1 MLVQQVEWKRV
12 WLGIVT
18 AAWCVVG
25 SVLACA
31 QDLEWLP
38 TVETHAWSRFGPRAW
53 KEVRLTTYD
62 YDTTGQ
68 VARSSTTIARTRVTT
83 VGLRSYSL
91 SVSSTVAAAGR
102 EFPAQPH
109 TITRD
114 IAPEIKAHQVLGE
127 EMLTIRD
134 RQYPIQVIQF
144 VTANGTRQETNTVY
158 WSREVQPHV
167 LKRVTASMDVNHP
180 ESVSEIT
187 STVTALDTRT
197 DVLGELKCAWTITTV
212 IKQRDKTITIHDVNC
227 HDVPGELVSQVTE
240 ERDQHGT
247 LTARKE
253 LEVVGYGFGRP
264 RRGWRR
270 QR

>member
-1 MLVQQVEWKRV
+1 MLAREIDLKRTLLAV
-12 WLGIVT
+12 VS
-18 AAWCVVG
+18 AAFTLMG
-25 SVLACA
+25 GTLACG
-31 QDLEWLP
+31 QEFEWLP
-38 TVETHAWSRFGPRAW
+38 TVETHAWSRFGPQAW

-62 YDTTGQ
+62 YSTNGQ

-91 SVSSTVAAAGR
+91 SVASTVAAAGR

-114 IAPEIKAHQVLGE
+114 VVPDIKAHQVLGE
-127 EMLTIRD
+127 ETLTIRD
-134 RQYPIQVIQF
+134 RQYPTQVIQF
-144 VTANGTRQETNTVY
+144 VTASGTRQETNTVY
-158 WSREVQPHV
+158 WSRSVYPHV
-167 LKRVTASMDVNHP
+167 LKRVTASVDVNHP
-180 ESVSEIT
+180 EAASEIT
-187 STVTALDTRT
+187 STVTALDTHT
-197 DVLGELKCAWTITTV
+197 DVLGERKCAWTVTTV
-212 IKQRDKTITIHDVNC
+212 IKHRDRTITIQDVNC

-247 LTARKE
+247 VIARKE